1 MGSAETR
8 TPPKGF
14 YKAALQYSHSF
25 PDRIVMR
32 TTLLLF
38 ILTVSVNTVA
48 AQGLSGSLLANNR
61 PSVPEELEILGISVE
76 GVEGETMQSFAIRSS
91 GLAVGQTVVLPGDP
105 AISEAIRSIYRLRV
119 FSDVKIVEE
128 RRAGNGVF
136 LLIQLTEEPQLA
148 EFTFSGIKKKDR
160 RKLED
165 KVTLFKGTR
174 VRPADL
180 ERSIQVIRDH
190 FAEKGF
196 MLAEVEV
203 NRTPGPENTV
213 NLEFAIDQ
221 GEKVRIREVLVSGNE
236 NISSRSVR
244 RKLKKTKPRRSI
256 FFWRKARFDRML
268 YEEDKVNLINHFNSK
283 GYYDA
288 RVLKDSVWLDTSG
301 EKPGMVVS
309 LELHEGPQYHIR
321 NVEWEGNTIYP
332 DEVLSSA
339 LGVEPGDTYN
349 SERIEQNL
357 HGNQASS
364 DVSSLYMN
372 RGHMLF
378 RVEPEVRVLE
388 GDSLDLYYDLYEGD
402 IFNFG
407 EITIAGND
415 KTKEHVVRRELYT
428 IPGQTFSRE
437 LIQETIRRLSQL
449 KYFDQEKL
457 GAGPSIDLD
466 TEEKE
471 VNLTYNL
478 EEVGSDQLELSG
490 TYGRWGVILMLR
502 FGFNNFSV
510 QDFFKP
516 GAWRPLPSGDGQ
528 QLSVS
533 LQTSGRQYQS
543 YSLGFTEPWLRGKPT
558 PVGFQISHS
567 RFSGLGFYG
576 YSFFGEDDEDD
587 RDLGFANTNARVFYE
602 QRLRWPDDKFSTST
616 SLGYQFYSNRNYTSV
631 LPLGRSQQVTV
642 RQALSRSSVDH
653 PVFPTAGST
662 FLLSGELALPIK
674 NFIQYHKWKLTTSW
688 NAPILRKLT
697 ASFSAD
703 FGYIGSLT
711 GGDVLFERYVVGGS
725 PFDVQGYRNNFGKDI
740 IYMRGYPAR
749 VLGPR
754 RGEEA
759 VGGRVLNKFTS
770 ELRVLAVQTPQ
781 LTAAPYLF
789 MDAANTWDTFQ
800 TYNPRQLYRSAGVG
814 ARLFLP
820 ILGMLEV
827 AYGYNFD
834 EFAPISGQQS
844 NHDGSRKWFFQF
856 TLGQGFN

>member
-1 MGSAETR
+1 M
-8 TPPKGF
+8 
-14 YKAALQYSHSF
+14 
-25 PDRIVMR
+25 
-32 TTLLLF
+32 
-38 ILTVSVNTVA
+38 
-48 AQGLSGSLLANNR
+48 AQGLSGSTLASSR
-61 PSVPEELEILGISVE
+61 SYAPEELEIMGISVA
-76 GVEGETMQSFAIRSS
+76 GVETETMQSFAIRSS
-91 GLAVGQTVVLPGDP
+91 GLAVGQTLALPGDP
-105 AISEAIRSIYRLRV
+105 AISEAIRNIYRLRV

-128 RRAGNGVF
+128 RRVDNGVF
-136 LLIQLTEEPQLA
+136 LVIHLTEEPQLA
-148 EFTFSGIKKKDR
+148 EFTFSGIKKRDR

-180 ERSIQVIRDH
+180 ERSKQVIKDH
-190 FAEKGF
+190 FAEKGYL
-196 MLAEVEV
+196 LAEVEV
-203 NRTPGPENTV
+203 TRTPGPENTV
-213 NLEFAIDQ
+213 NLDFAIDR
-221 GEKVRIREVLVSGNE
+221 GEKVRIREVMVSGNE
-236 NISSRSVR
+236 NISGRSVR
-244 RKLKKTKPRRSI
+244 RKMKKTKPRRPL
-256 FFWRKARFDRML
+256 FFWRKARFDRMQ
-268 YEEDKVNLINHFNSK
+268 YEEDKVNVINHFNSK

-288 RVLKDSVWLDTSG
+288 RVLKDSVWLDTSA
-301 EKPGMVVS
+301 EKPGMIVS
-309 LELHEGPQYHIR
+309 MELHEGPQYHVR

-339 LGVEPGDTYN
+339 LGVESGDVFN

-357 HGNQASS
+357 HGNQSSS

-378 RVEPEVRVLE
+378 RVQPEVRVLE

-402 IFNFG
+402 IFSFG

-466 TEEKE
+466 QEEKE
-471 VNLTYNL
+471 VNLAYNL

-502 FGFNNFSV
+502 FAFNNFSA
-510 QDFFKP
+510 QDFFK
-516 GAWRPLPSGDGQ
+516 GSAWRPLPSGDGQ

-543 YSLGFTEPWLRGKPT
+543 YSLGFTEPWLRGRPT
-558 PVGFQISHS
+558 PVGFQVSHS

-576 YSFFGEDDEDD
+576 YSSIYDDDD
-587 RDLGFANTNARVFYE
+587 ARQSDLGFANTSVRVFYE

-616 SLGYQFYSNRNYTSV
+616 SLGYQFYSNRNYTSA
-631 LPLGRSQQVTV
+631 LPIGRSQQVTV

-653 PVFPTAGST
+653 PIFPTAGST
-662 FLLSGELALPIK
+662 FLLSGELALPVSD
-674 NFIQYHKWKLTTSW
+674 FIQYHKWKLSTSW
-688 NAPILRKLT
+688 NVPVLRKLT
-697 ASFSAD
+697 TSFSAD

-725 PFDVQGYRNNFGKDI
+725 PFDHQGYRNNFGKDI

-754 RGEEA
+754 RGNEA
-759 VGGRVLNKFTS
+759 VGGRVLNKFAS
-770 ELRVLAVQTPQ
+770 ELRLLAVQTPQ

-789 MDAANTWDTFQ
+789 MDAANTWDTFE
-800 TYNPRQLYRSAGVG
+800 TYNPGQLYRSAGVG

-820 ILGMLEV
+820 ILGMLEI

-834 EFAPISGQQS
+834 EFAPISGQRS